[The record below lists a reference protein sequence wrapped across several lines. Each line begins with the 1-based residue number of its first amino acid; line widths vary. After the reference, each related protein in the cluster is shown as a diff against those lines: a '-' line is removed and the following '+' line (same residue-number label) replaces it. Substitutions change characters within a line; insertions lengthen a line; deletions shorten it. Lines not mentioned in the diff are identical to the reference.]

1 MSLNA
6 LTDVYFEGSADD
18 WNKVQVDEENDA
30 LFSAELH
37 FVQCT
42 PGDVNGDGEVTAVD
56 AWLALQAATRALTLW
71 GDKQV
76 AADVDGVMGVSA
88 VDALM
93 ILQRAA
99 GTLTAFPAA

>member
-1 MSLNA
+1 M
-6 LTDVYFEGSADD
+6 
-18 WNKVQVDEENDA
+18 
-30 LFSAELH
+30 
-37 FVQCT
+37 
-42 PGDVNGDGEVTAVD
+42 D